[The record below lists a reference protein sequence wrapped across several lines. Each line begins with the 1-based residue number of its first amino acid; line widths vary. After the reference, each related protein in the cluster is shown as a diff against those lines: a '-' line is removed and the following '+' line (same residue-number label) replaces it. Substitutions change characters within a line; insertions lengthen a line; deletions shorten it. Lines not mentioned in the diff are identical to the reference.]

1 MSEETRHPMWCDSCR
16 QSDTDPR
23 HHVLQADGSVQTM
36 HMDCCRETDSCID
49 NHCHKLLT
57 ASGEKR
63 KAALLKWIKEN
74 PVPTSTGAVI
84 LKKGE

>member
-1 MSEETRHPMWCDSCR
+1 MWCEACR

-36 HMDCCRETDSCID
+36 HMDCCRDSGNCVD
-49 NHCHKLLT
+49 GHCHRILT

-63 KAALLKWIKEN
+63 KTELLKYIVKN
-74 PVPTSTGAVI
+74 TAPSAPVI
-84 LKKGE
+84 LTPLKEGK

>member
-1 MSEETRHPMWCDSCR
+1 MSDERIPMWCEACR

-36 HMDCCRETDSCID
+36 HMDCCRESGKCVED
-49 NHCHKLLT
+49 HCHKTLL

-63 KAALLKWIKEN
+63 GDELLGWIQSYNLVKE
-74 PVPTSTGAVI
+74 
-84 LKKGE
+84 GE

>member
-1 MSEETRHPMWCDSCR
+1 MSDRIPMWCEACR

-36 HMDCCRETDSCID
+36 HMDCCRASGNCVDG
-49 NHCHKLLT
+49 HCHRILT

-63 KAALLKWIKEN
+63 KTELLKYIVKN
-74 PVPTSTGAVI
+74 PPAANALVI
-84 LKKGE
+84 LMEKE